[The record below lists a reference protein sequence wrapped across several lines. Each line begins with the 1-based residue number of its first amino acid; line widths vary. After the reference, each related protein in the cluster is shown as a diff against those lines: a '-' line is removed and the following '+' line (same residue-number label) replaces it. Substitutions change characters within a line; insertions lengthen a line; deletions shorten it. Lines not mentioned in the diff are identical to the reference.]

1 VDSGSV
7 IPVPD
12 QVRDDGFGTGMTNS
26 GFLLDNQNFITK
38 VSLPIKRAASAASG
52 KAEP

>member
-1 VDSGSV
+1 MPGLTRHPDKLDVKQSLW
-7 IPVPD
+7 IP
-12 QVRDDGFGTGMTNS
+12 